1 MNNIVDYGEITV
13 PVSWDEIPLKKYIKL
28 SRLYDGDKKPDIIDM
43 IPILIDKDK
52 DYVMSLPSEFLG
64 VVLSKLDF
72 LARDIDAEPTN
83 EIEIN
88 GETYMINYQEK
99 LRVGEYLAADT
110 LIKEDDKDI
119 AKLLAILCRKKGEI
133 YDTDFTTNVLND
145 RIKLFEEQPITKVLP
160 LFFFMLSLYS
170 LLQSPITLSLNTKE
184 NISHIRQN
192 IESLRKDGELGTLT
206 FKYVMRKLR
215 KYEKTI
221 NKISK
226 SI

>member
-1 MNNIVDYGEITV
+1 MDNIDYGEIKV
-13 PVSWDEIPLKKYIKL
+13 PTSWDEVTVKKYIEL
-28 SRLYDGDKKPDIIDM
+28 SRLYDNDNKPELIDM
-43 IPILIDKDK
+43 IPVLIDRDR

-88 GETYMINYQEK
+88 GEKYIINYQEK

-110 LIKEDDKDI
+110 LIKEDDKNI
-119 AKLLAILCRKKGEI
+119 AKLLAILCRKKDEV

-145 RIKLFEEQPITKVLP
+145 RIKLFEEQPITKVIP
-160 LFFFMLSLYS
+160 LFFFMLTLYAT
-170 LLQSPITLSLNTKE
+170 LQSPIILSSNIKE
-184 NISHIRQN
+184 NINHIRQN

-226 SI
+226 NI

>member
-1 MNNIVDYGEITV
+1 MNNIDYGEIKV
-13 PVSWDEIPLKKYIKL
+13 PTSWDEVTVKKYIEL
-28 SRLYDGDKKPDIIDM
+28 SRLYDNENKPELIDM
-43 IPILIDKDK
+43 IPILIDRDR
-52 DYVMSLPSEFLG
+52 DYVMSLPTEFLSII
-64 VVLSKLDF
+64 LDKLTF
-72 LARDIDAEPTN
+72 LTKDIDAEPTN
-83 EIEIN
+83 EIKIN
-88 GETYMINYQEK
+88 DVTYIINYQEK

-110 LIKEDDKDI
+110 LLKEDDKDI
-119 AKLLAILCRKKGEI
+119 AKLLAILCRKKDEV

-145 RIKLFEEQPITKVLP
+145 RIKLFEEQPITKVIP
-160 LFFFMLSLYS
+160 LFFFMLTLYAT
-170 LLQSPITLSLNTKE
+170 LQSPITLSLNIRE

-226 SI
+226 NI

>member
-1 MNNIVDYGEITV
+1 MNNIDYGEIKV
-13 PVSWDEIPLKKYIKL
+13 PTSWDEVTVKKYIEL
-28 SRLYDGDKKPDIIDM
+28 SRLYDNDNKPELIDM
-43 IPILIDKDK
+43 IPILIDRDR
-52 DYVMSLPSEFLG
+52 DYVMSLPTEFLSII
-64 VVLSKLDF
+64 LDKLTF
-72 LARDIDAEPTN
+72 LTKDIDAEPTN
-83 EIEIN
+83 EIKIN
-88 GETYMINYQEK
+88 DETYIINYQEK

-110 LIKEDDKDI
+110 LLKEDDKDI
-119 AKLLAILCRKKGEI
+119 AKLLAILCRKKDEV

-145 RIKLFEEQPITKVLP
+145 RIKLFEEQPITKVIP
-160 LFFFMLSLYS
+160 LFFFMLTLYAT
-170 LLQSPITLSLNTKE
+170 LQSPITLSLNIRE

-226 SI
+226 NI

>member
-1 MNNIVDYGEITV
+1 MNNIDYGEIKV
-13 PVSWDEIPLKKYIKL
+13 PTSWDEVTVKKYIEL
-28 SRLYDGDKKPDIIDM
+28 SRLYDNDNKPELIDM
-43 IPILIDKDK
+43 IPVLIDRDR
-52 DYVMSLPSEFLG
+52 DYVMSLPTEFLSII
-64 VVLSKLDF
+64 LDKLTF
-72 LARDIDAEPTN
+72 LTKDIDAEPTN
-83 EIEIN
+83 EIKIN
-88 GETYMINYQEK
+88 DETYIINYQEK

-110 LIKEDDKDI
+110 LLKEDDKDI
-119 AKLLAILCRKKGEI
+119 AKLLAILCRKKDEV

-145 RIKLFEEQPITKVLP
+145 RIKLFEEQPITKVIP
-160 LFFFMLSLYS
+160 LFFFMLTLYAT
-170 LLQSPITLSLNTKE
+170 LQSPITLSLNIRE

>member
-1 MNNIVDYGEITV
+1 MDNIDYGEIKV
-13 PVSWDEIPLKKYIKL
+13 PTSWDEVTVKKYIEL
-28 SRLYDGDKKPDIIDM
+28 SRLYDNDNKPELIDM
-43 IPILIDKDK
+43 IPVLIDRDR

-88 GETYMINYQEK
+88 GETYIINYQEK

-119 AKLLAILCRKKGEI
+119 AKLLAILCRKKDEV

-145 RIKLFEEQPITKVLP
+145 RIKLFEEQPITKVIP
-160 LFFFMLSLYS
+160 LFFFMLTLYAT
-170 LLQSPITLSLNTKE
+170 LQSPIILSLNIKE
-184 NISHIRQN
+184 NINHIRQN

-226 SI
+226 NI

>member
-1 MNNIVDYGEITV
+1 MNNIDYGEIKV
-13 PVSWDEIPLKKYIKL
+13 PTSWDEVTVKKYIEL
-28 SRLYDGDKKPDIIDM
+28 SRLYDNDNKPELIDM
-43 IPILIDKDK
+43 IPILINKDR
-52 DYVMSLPSEFLG
+52 DYVMSLPTEFLSII
-64 VVLSKLDF
+64 LDKLTF
-72 LARDIDAEPTN
+72 LTKDIDAEPTN
-83 EIEIN
+83 EIKIN
-88 GETYMINYQEK
+88 DETYIINYQEK

-110 LIKEDDKDI
+110 LLKEDDKDI
-119 AKLLAILCRKKGEI
+119 AKLLAILCRKKDEV

-145 RIKLFEEQPITKVLP
+145 RIKLFEEQPITKVIP
-160 LFFFMLSLYS
+160 LFFFMLTLYAT
-170 LLQSPITLSLNTKE
+170 LQSPITLSLNIRE

-226 SI
+226 NI

>member
-1 MNNIVDYGEITV
+1 MNNIDYGEIKV
-13 PVSWDEIPLKKYIKL
+13 PTSWDEVTVKKYIEL
-28 SRLYDGDKKPDIIDM
+28 SRLYDNENKPELIDM
-43 IPILIDKDK
+43 IPILIDRDR
-52 DYVMSLPSEFLG
+52 DYVMSLPTEFLSII
-64 VVLSKLDF
+64 LDKLTF
-72 LARDIDAEPTN
+72 LTKDIDAEPTN
-83 EIEIN
+83 EIKIN
-88 GETYMINYQEK
+88 DGTYIINYQEK

-110 LIKEDDKDI
+110 LLKEDDKDI
-119 AKLLAILCRKKGEI
+119 AKLLAILCRKKDEV

-145 RIKLFEEQPITKVLP
+145 RIKLFEEQPITKVIP
-160 LFFFMLSLYS
+160 LFFFMLTLYAT
-170 LLQSPITLSLNTKE
+170 LQSPITLSLNIRE

-226 SI
+226 NI